1 MILVDTSIWID
12 HLRSGNESLAA
23 LLQGELVCI
32 HPWIIGELACGNL
45 TNRTELLELLGAL
58 PRLTPASDDETL
70 LFIEKRRLMGR
81 SIDYVDMHLLAA
93 CIIHG
98 ARLWTRDRRLTQVA
112 ADLGLAYLPNAH

>member
-12 HLRSGNESLAA
+12 HLRSGNESLAT

-70 LFIEKRRLMGR
+70 LFIEKRQLMGR
-81 SIDYVDMHLLAA
+81 GIGYVDMHLLAA
-93 CIIHG
+93 CIIHS